1 MPQLLEYF
9 KENAKDIPYSLLSEA
24 LINNKNYEKEVKE
37 MIEKSNKVSEKYIEK
52 NKIIQVVENVIK
64 KYNKQE
70 DEKLEGINENTSS
83 NIIMFPALCK

>member
-52 NKIIQVVENVIK
+52 NKTVGDQ
-64 KYNKQE
+64 
-70 DEKLEGINENTSS
+70 LLGS
-83 NIIMFPALCK
+83 

>member
-1 MPQLLEYF
+1 MNFINYFFEIVVPQLLEYF

-52 NKIIQVVENVIK
+52 NKTVGDQ
-64 KYNKQE
+64 
-70 DEKLEGINENTSS
+70 LLGS
-83 NIIMFPALCK
+83 

>member
-1 MPQLLEYF
+1 MLQLLEYF

-52 NKIIQVVENVIK
+52 NKTVG
-64 KYNKQE
+64 
-70 DEKLEGINENTSS
+70 D
-83 NIIMFPALCK
+83 